1 MPKNIHKLSTYKS
14 KYPHSEQ
21 KGKKSNM
28 RTIIQPRKFLIIA
41 MMMTLAVQSIAQVDR
56 WQQKVNYKMDVLVDD
71 QSNKIKGK
79 QRLDYW
85 NNSPDTLKVIY
96 YHLYWNAFQP
106 GSMMDARSI
115 EIGKKSVRGRSDWDA
130 RVKDRISKLKPDEIG
145 YQQVSNLKVNGIPQ
159 KTTLYET
166 ILKVELNK
174 PILPKSKVLI
184 ELDFEAQVP
193 VQVRRSGRD
202 NAEGV
207 RFSMAQWYPKLCEY
221 DYQGW
226 HPTPYIAREFY
237 GVWGDY
243 EVNITLDKK
252 FVIGGTGYLQNP
264 HEIGHGYEKYG
275 SLPYKEPKGNTLTW
289 KFKAPNVHDFV
300 WAADPEF
307 IHNSTPVRK
316 GMILHSFYKIDSN
329 ALAKQ
334 FNELPARAKTNK
346 DVNSFINEYKSE
358 WDSVLT
364 FASKALPYI
373 DKTFGEYPYKQYSF
387 IQGGDGGME
396 YPMATLLKGA
406 GHGVVIHEWM
416 HSWYQMML
424 GTNESLYAWM
434 DEGFTSYAEARVNNM
449 MNGFADPFPHQG
461 AFDSYIMLS
470 KSEFNEPL
478 TTHSD
483 QYNTNTG
490 YSINAYS
497 KGEVFME
504 QLGYIVGA
512 AMRDS
517 ILLSYYNTWKFKH
530 PNVNDFIRIAE
541 QKSGIQLDW
550 YKDFFVNTNKTI
562 DYGIDSLWESN
573 GKTSVRLRNFGT
585 MPMPVD
591 LEFEFKNGEKELGY
605 IPQYLMFG
613 EKKKETLEL
622 KRTQGEPWKWTHPT
636 YVFQIDRKLSDLKRI
651 EIDPN
656 KRTADMERKN
666 NAIVLNW

>member
-1 MPKNIHKLSTYKS
+1 MKAIHLLRRYLILSL
-14 KYPHSEQ
+14 
-21 KGKKSNM
+21 M
-28 RTIIQPRKFLIIA
+28 LIIA
-41 MMMTLAVQSIAQVDR
+41 VKSIGQVDR
-56 WQQKVNYKMDVLVDD
+56 WQQRVNYKLDVVVDD
-71 QSNKIKGK
+71 KSNKITGK

-115 EIGKKSVRGRSDWDA
+115 EIGKKSVRGRSDWDG
-130 RVKDRISKLKPDEIG
+130 RVKDRISTLQPSEIG
-145 YQQVSNLKVNGIPQ
+145 YQQVSNLKVNGIIQ

-166 ILKVELNK
+166 ILKVELNT
-174 PILPKSKVLI
+174 PILPKSKALI

-193 VQVRRSGRD
+193 IQVRRSGRD

-226 HPTPYIAREFY
+226 HPTPYVAREFY

-264 HEIGHGYEKYG
+264 HEIGHGYEKYA
-275 SLPYKEPKGNTLTW
+275 SLPYKEPKGNSLTW

-300 WAADPEF
+300 WAADQQF
-307 IHNSTPVRK
+307 IHNSKLVRK
-316 GMILHSFYKIDSN
+316 GMILHSFYKIDTN
-329 ALAKQ
+329 ALSKQ

-346 DVNSFINEYKSE
+346 DVNSFIKEYKTE
-358 WDSVLT
+358 WDSVLS

-406 GHGVVIHEWM
+406 GNGVVIHEWM

-449 MNGFADPFPHQG
+449 MNGFSDAFPHQG

-512 AMRDS
+512 AIRDS
-517 ILLSYYNTWKFKH
+517 ILLSYYNTWKYKH
-530 PNVNDFIRIAE
+530 PNVNDFIRVAE

-562 DYGIDSLWESN
+562 DYGIDSLWEAN
-573 GKTSVRLRNFGT
+573 GKTNIRFKNHGT
-585 MPMPVD
+585 MPMPLD
-591 LEFEFKNGEKELGY
+591 IEFEFKNGEKELGY

-613 EKKKETLEL
+613 EKKNETSDL
-622 KRTQGEPWKWTHPT
+622 KRTQGEAWKWTHPT
-636 YVFQIDRKLSDLKRI
+636 YVFQIDKKLSELKRI
-651 EIDPN
+651 EIDPK
-656 KRTADMERKN
+656 KRTADTERKN
-666 NAIVLNW
+666 NSLVLNW